1 MNEILNFLF
10 QQYGSYSQLD
20 IGLEIFAVFF
30 GFLSVWFSKNNNVL
44 VFPTGLI
51 NTSIFVYLL
60 FKWEL
65 LGDMIIN
72 AYYFVVSI
80 YGWYYWTRKNSNN
93 DFTPISRVN
102 YNDKKIILIISILS
116 AIFVSLMYTVFNKWG
131 GLVSYIDIL
140 TTSIFFAGMWLMARR
155 KIESWIFWIIGDI
168 ISTPLYLYKGLTF
181 TSFQYFIFTFIA
193 IAGYYKWKSIYN
205 RKNQIV

>member
-10 QQYGSYSQLD
+10 QQYGSYSQVD

-93 DFTPISRVN
+93 DYTPISKVN
-102 YNDKKIILIISILS
+102 YNDQKIILVISILS
-116 AIFVSLMYTVFNKWG
+116 AIFVSLMYTVFNKWS

-140 TTSIFFAGMWLMARR
+140 TTSIFFSAMWLMARR
-155 KIESWIFWIIGDI
+155 KIESWIFWIIGDL
-168 ISTPLYLYKGLTF
+168 ISIPLYFYKGLTV
-181 TSFQYFIFTFIA
+181 TSIQYLIFTIIA
-193 IAGYYKWKSIYN
+193 IFGYRTWKKILN
-205 RKNQIV
+205 RSLQIS

>member
-1 MNEILNFLF
+1 MNEILYFLF
-10 QQYGSYSQLD
+10 QQYESYSHLD

-93 DFTPISRVN
+93 DYTPISKVN
-102 YNDKKIILIISILS
+102 YHDQKIILGISILS
-116 AIFVSLMYTVFNKWG
+116 AIFVSLMYTVFNKWS
-131 GLVSYIDIL
+131 GLVSYIDII

-168 ISTPLYLYKGLTF
+168 ISIPLYLYKGLTF

>member
-10 QQYGSYSQLD
+10 QQYGSYSQVD

-93 DFTPISRVN
+93 DYTPISKVN
-102 YNDKKIILIISILS
+102 YNDQKIILVISILS
-116 AIFVSLMYTVFNKWG
+116 AIFVSLMYTVFNKWS
-131 GLVSYIDIL
+131 GLVSYIDII

-168 ISTPLYLYKGLTF
+168 ISIPLYLYKGLTF

>member
-10 QQYGSYSQLD
+10 QQYGSYSQVD

-93 DFTPISRVN
+93 DYTPISKVN
-102 YNDKKIILIISILS
+102 YNDQKIILVISILS
-116 AIFVSLMYTVFNKWG
+116 AIFVSLMYTVFNKWS

-140 TTSIFFAGMWLMARR
+140 TTSIFFAAMWLMARR

-168 ISTPLYLYKGLTF
+168 ISIPLYLYKGLTF

>member
-10 QQYGSYSQLD
+10 QQYGSYSQVD

-30 GFLSVWFSKNNNVL
+30 GFLTVWFSKNNNVL

-93 DFTPISRVN
+93 DYTPISKVN
-102 YNDKKIILIISILS
+102 YNDQKIILVISILS
-116 AIFVSLMYTVFNKWG
+116 AIFVSLMYTVFNKWS

>member
-10 QQYGSYSQLD
+10 QQYGSYSQVD

-93 DFTPISRVN
+93 DYTPISKVN
-102 YNDKKIILIISILS
+102 YNDQKIILVISILS
-116 AIFVSLMYTVFNKWG
+116 AIFVSLMYTVFNKWS

-140 TTSIFFAGMWLMARR
+140 TTSIFFAAMWLMARR

-193 IAGYYKWKSIYN
+193 ISGYYKWKSIYN

>member
-1 MNEILNFLF
+1 MNEILYFLF
-10 QQYGSYSQLD
+10 QQYESYSQVD

-93 DFTPISRVN
+93 DFTPISWVN
-102 YNDKKIILIISILS
+102 YNDKKIILVTSILS

>member
-1 MNEILNFLF
+1 MNDIINYLF
-10 QQYGSYSQLD
+10 QQYSTYSQLD
-20 IGLEIFAVFF
+20 VGLEIFAVIF

-44 VFPTGLI
+44 VFPTGLV

-65 LGDMIIN
+65 LGDMVIN

-80 YGWYYWTRKNSNN
+80 YGWYYWTRKNNN
-93 DFTPISRVN
+93 EYTPITKLNIS
-102 YNDKKIILIISILS
+102 DKKIMLLIAFLS
-116 AIFVSLMYTVFNKWG
+116 CLFVSLMYTYFDKWSG
-131 GLVSYIDIL
+131 VVSYVDIL
-140 TTSIFFAGMWLMARR
+140 TTSIFFVGMWLMAKR
-155 KIESWIFWIIGDI
+155 KIESWIYWIIGDI
-168 ISTPLYLYKGLTF
+168 ISVPLYLYKGLAF

-205 RKNQIV
+205 RKNQIA

>member
-10 QQYGSYSQLD
+10 QQYGSYSQVD

-93 DFTPISRVN
+93 DYTPISKVN
-102 YNDKKIILIISILS
+102 YKDQKIILVISILS
-116 AIFVSLMYTVFNKWG
+116 AIFVSLMYTVFNKWS

>member
-10 QQYGSYSQLD
+10 QQYGSYSQVD

-93 DFTPISRVN
+93 DYTPISKVN
-102 YNDKKIILIISILS
+102 YNDQKIILVISILS
-116 AIFVSLMYTVFNKWG
+116 AIFVSLMYTVFNKWS
-131 GLVSYIDIL
+131 GLVSYIDVL

>member
-10 QQYGSYSQLD
+10 QQYGSYSQVD

-72 AYYFVVSI
+72 AYYFAVSI

-93 DFTPISRVN
+93 DYTPISKVN
-102 YNDKKIILIISILS
+102 YNDQKIILVISILS
-116 AIFVSLMYTVFNKWG
+116 AIFVSLMYTVFNKWS
-131 GLVSYIDIL
+131 GLVSYIDVL

>member
-60 FKWEL
+60 FKSEL

-93 DFTPISRVN
+93 DYTPISKVN
-102 YNDKKIILIISILS
+102 YNDQKIILVISILS
-116 AIFVSLMYTVFNKWG
+116 AIFVSLMYTVFNKWS

>member
-10 QQYGSYSQLD
+10 QQYGSYSQVD

-93 DFTPISRVN
+93 GYTPISKVN
-102 YNDKKIILIISILS
+102 YNDQKIILVISILS
-116 AIFVSLMYTVFNKWG
+116 AIFVSLMYTVFNKWS
-131 GLVSYIDIL
+131 GLVSYIDII

>member
-10 QQYGSYSQLD
+10 QQYGSYSQVD

-30 GFLSVWFSKNNNVL
+30 GFISVWFSKNNNVL

-93 DFTPISRVN
+93 DYTPISKVN
-102 YNDKKIILIISILS
+102 YNDQKIILVISILS
-116 AIFVSLMYTVFNKWG
+116 AIFVSLMYTVFNKWS

-168 ISTPLYLYKGLTF
+168 ISIPLYLYKGLTF

>member
-10 QQYGSYSQLD
+10 QQYGSYSQVD

-93 DFTPISRVN
+93 DYTPISKVLMRLYSHN
-102 YNDKKIILIISILS
+102 LPTKPIALNKMD
-116 AIFVSLMYTVFNKWG
+116 IFIHIMNKG
-131 GLVSYIDIL
+131 C
-140 TTSIFFAGMWLMARR
+140 FFRLGC
-155 KIESWIFWIIGDI
+155 IC
-168 ISTPLYLYKGLTF
+168 
-181 TSFQYFIFTFIA
+181 
-193 IAGYYKWKSIYN
+193 
-205 RKNQIV
+205 

>member
-1 MNEILNFLF
+1 MNEILYFLF
-10 QQYGSYSQLD
+10 QQYESYSHLD

-93 DFTPISRVN
+93 DYTPISKVN
-102 YNDKKIILIISILS
+102 YNDQKIILVISILS
-116 AIFVSLMYTVFNKWG
+116 AIFVSLMYTVFNKWS

-155 KIESWIFWIIGDI
+155 KIESWIFWIIGDL
-168 ISTPLYLYKGLTF
+168 ISIPLYFYKGLTV
-181 TSFQYFIFTFIA
+181 TSIQYLIFTIIA
-193 IAGYYKWKSIYN
+193 IFGYRTWKKILN
-205 RKNQIV
+205 RSLQIS

>member
-93 DFTPISRVN
+93 DYTPISKVN
-102 YNDKKIILIISILS
+102 YNDQKIILVISILS
-116 AIFVSLMYTVFNKWG
+116 AIFVSLMYTIFNKWS

>member
-1 MNEILNFLF
+1 MNEILYFLF
-10 QQYGSYSQLD
+10 QQYESYSHLD

-30 GFLSVWFSKNNNVL
+30 GFLSVWFSKNNDVL

-93 DFTPISRVN
+93 DYTPISKVN
-102 YNDKKIILIISILS
+102 YNDQKIILVISILS
-116 AIFVSLMYTVFNKWG
+116 AIFVSLMYTVFNKWS

>member
-1 MNEILNFLF
+1 MNDIINYLF
-10 QQYGSYSQLD
+10 QQYSTYSQLD
-20 IGLEIFAVFF
+20 VGLEIFAVIF

-44 VFPTGLI
+44 VFPTGLV

-65 LGDMIIN
+65 LGDMVIN

-80 YGWYYWTRKNSNN
+80 YGWYYWTRKNNN
-93 DFTPISRVN
+93 EYTPITKLNIS
-102 YNDKKIILIISILS
+102 DKKIMLLIAVISCL
-116 AIFVSLMYTVFNKWG
+116 FVSLMYTYFDKWSG
-131 GLVSYIDIL
+131 IVSYVDIL
-140 TTSIFFAGMWLMARR
+140 TTSIFFVGMWLMAKR
-155 KIESWIFWIIGDI
+155 KIESWIYWIIGDI
-168 ISTPLYLYKGLTF
+168 ISVPLYLYKGLAF

-205 RKNQIV
+205 RKNQIA

>member
-93 DFTPISRVN
+93 DYTPISKVN
-102 YNDKKIILIISILS
+102 YNDQKIILVISILS
-116 AIFVSLMYTVFNKWG
+116 AIFVSLMYTVFNKWS

-140 TTSIFFAGMWLMARR
+140 TTSIFFAAMWLMARR

>member
-10 QQYGSYSQLD
+10 QQYGSYSQVD

-93 DFTPISRVN
+93 DYTPVSKVN
-102 YNDKKIILIISILS
+102 YHDQKRILVISILS
-116 AIFVSLMYTVFNKWG
+116 AIFVSLMYTVFNKWS

>member
-10 QQYGSYSQLD
+10 QQYGSYSQVD

-80 YGWYYWTRKNSNN
+80 YGWYYWTRKNSSKYKAN
-93 DFTPISRVN
+93 TVN
-102 YNDKKIILIISILS
+102 ILKRNPNE
-116 AIFVSLMYTVFNKWG
+116 A
-131 GLVSYIDIL
+131 
-140 TTSIFFAGMWLMARR
+140 
-155 KIESWIFWIIGDI
+155 
-168 ISTPLYLYKGLTF
+168 
-181 TSFQYFIFTFIA
+181 
-193 IAGYYKWKSIYN
+193 KSIVHLKRVILPLRLIN
-205 RKNQIV
+205 CFFHSGGICFS

>member
-116 AIFVSLMYTVFNKWG
+116 AIFVSLMYTVFNKWS

>member
-1 MNEILNFLF
+1 MMDFLDQLF
-10 QQYGSYSQLD
+10 YQYSLYSNTD
-20 IGLEIFAVFF
+20 ISLEIIAVFF
-30 GFLSVWFSKNNNVL
+30 GFLSVWFSKNNNIL

-60 FKWEL
+60 FKWSL
-65 LGDMIIN
+65 LGDMLIN

-93 DFTPISRVN
+93 DYTPISKVN
-102 YNDKKIILIISILS
+102 YNDQKIILVISILS
-116 AIFVSLMYTVFNKWG
+116 AIFVSLMYTVFNKWS

>member
-10 QQYGSYSQLD
+10 QQYGSYSQVD

-93 DFTPISRVN
+93 DYTPISKVN
-102 YNDKKIILIISILS
+102 YNDQKIILVISILS
-116 AIFVSLMYTVFNKWG
+116 AIFVSLMYTIFNKWS

>member
-10 QQYGSYSQLD
+10 QQYGSYSQVD

-72 AYYFVVSI
+72 AYYFAVSI

-93 DFTPISRVN
+93 DYTPISKVN
-102 YNDKKIILIISILS
+102 YNDQKIILVISILS
-116 AIFVSLMYTVFNKWG
+116 AIFVSLMYTIFNKWSG
-131 GLVSYIDIL
+131 IVSYIDIL

>member
-10 QQYGSYSQLD
+10 QQYGSYSQVD

-93 DFTPISRVN
+93 DYTPISKVN
-102 YNDKKIILIISILS
+102 YNDQKIILVISILS
-116 AIFVSLMYTVFNKWG
+116 AIFVSSMYTVFNKWS